1 MKQGWEIPEG
11 TLHELHIP
19 MILGETADDLQW
31 GFMEVAAVLR
41 WFWNHVFWSKVDQS
55 SPFRKNETH
64 ENLPKNFRK
73 PWFFVGNPHI
83 LGTSLDQWGCN

>member
-41 WFWNHVFWSKVDQS
+41 WF
-55 SPFRKNETH
+55 
-64 ENLPKNFRK
+64 
-73 PWFFVGNPHI
+73 
-83 LGTSLDQWGCN
+83 